1 MLGGGS
7 TFADVMAVL
16 ISIADGLM
24 ALVVGIIVVVFLWRI
39 LTAWFMGAGDPK
51 EVERGRQSALAGIIV
66 LVFVFGLWGI
76 VLIIR
81 TTFFG

>member
-1 MLGGGS
+1 MLGGSS
-7 TFADVMAVL
+7 TFADVVAV
-16 ISIADGLM
+16 IIQIADGLM
-24 ALVVGIIVVVFLWRI
+24 ALVVGIIVVVLLWRI
-39 LTAWFMGAGDPK
+39 LTAWFMGGGDPK

-76 VLIIR
+76 VFIIR